1 MASQLQSWKNR
12 VINPNGSVASL
23 RASACAGNMGNV
35 LIPERPY
42 GQEPNLMN
50 KAASYV
56 RNNPTG
62 RAIFQRKLEM
72 GKMGNTLIPSE
83 SGTNFGPVSALS
95 LNTTKRRKNRKSR
108 KNRKN
113 RRNTRRR

>member
-1 MASQLQSWKNR
+1 MASLQSWKNR

-23 RASACAGNMGNV
+23 RASARAGNMGNV

-56 RNNPTG
+56 KNNPTG
-62 RAIFQRKLEM
+62 SAIFQRKLQV
-72 GKMGNTLIPSE
+72 GQMGNTLIPSE
-83 SGTNFGPVSALS
+83 SGTNMGRGSVLA

-113 RRNTRRR
+113 RRNTRRN